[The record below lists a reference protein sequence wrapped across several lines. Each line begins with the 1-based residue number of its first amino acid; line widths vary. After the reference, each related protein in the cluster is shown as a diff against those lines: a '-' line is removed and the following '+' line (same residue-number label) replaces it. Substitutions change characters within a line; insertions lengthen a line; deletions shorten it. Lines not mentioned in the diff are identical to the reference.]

1 MTKKNSYSYSRD
13 FAKREKNYES
23 ILKTGEAMLAEDKVD
38 NVDILHEL
46 LDKLKT
52 RWQSLTHTSHTKHER
67 LTHAYTLANEFKNG
81 CMNCVNNLA
90 DLEDE
95 LKQQV
100 GILNLHPPDLHS
112 TDMSATWSQPVYQ
125 HSTVQCTTYLLLPP
139 NLGE

>member
-38 NVDILHEL
+38 NVEILHEL

-100 GILNLHPPDLHS
+100 GVLKLLPLTSPRFTLYRHVGNLVTTSLP
-112 TDMSATWSQPVYQ
+112 TQY
-125 HSTVQCTTYLLLPP
+125 STVHNIFAFST
-139 NLGE
+139 